1 MPALGCLSGIYGEI
15 ALAMDVLK
23 QRRPMSPVISWW
35 DSEGRY
41 AHFLVSVEDI
51 PSEELEVVCGNISYV
66 RDVLQNAIQA
76 EDVEDIESVVT
87 RLVSDIKDVAVQY
100 QQHQP

>member
-1 MPALGCLSGIYGEI
+1 
-15 ALAMDVLK
+15 MDVLK

-41 AHFLVSVEDI
+41 AHFLVSVENI

-66 RDVLQNAIQA
+66 RDVLQNA
-76 EDVEDIESVVT
+76 T
-87 RLVSDIKDVAVQY
+87 
-100 QQHQP
+100 